1 MRERE
6 RERETSFCVPFSEGN
21 QCMRTPR
28 FMTAGISLNKSGVV
42 TCKSSLIWLKLKT
55 IGMKETMD
63 QTLIETYQTESRC
76 P

>member
-1 MRERE
+1 MKWNVPDTNKGKSQDESRVTYKGICERG

-42 TCKSSLIWLKLKT
+42 TCKSSIIWLK
-55 IGMKETMD
+55 
-63 QTLIETYQTESRC
+63 Q
-76 P
+76 